1 MNDKM
6 KLFALRIVFSVILC
20 CSLMGLWKIAE
31 IKMYGFSQY
40 SALDKYM
47 ASVLSFLLA
56 CVLIRKDDIER

>member
-31 IKMYGFSQY
+31 IKMYGFYQH
-40 SALDKYM
+40 SALDKYA
-47 ASVLSFLLA
+47 ASLISFLLA
-56 CVLIRKDDIER
+56 CIWMRA